1 MELVSKIIHYP
12 FLIRRNGSL
21 GELKLVNDIITLK
34 VEGVPASDLITTD
47 FNKEIF
53 SIPITELRVYS
64 NFIQSDRL
72 YLYVKNKRISVV
84 FASNVSVSKG
94 IWNTLYSNKAANTN
108 INEWLDVFDVYNIP
122 QKFNFRAMFV
132 KTGIGVVIFASFLIR
147 RFVFN

>member
-21 GELKLVNDIITLK
+21 GELKLANDIITLK

-47 FNKEIF
+47 FDKEIF
-53 SIPITELRVYS
+53 SIPITELRGYS

-108 INEWLDVFDVYNIP
+108 VNEWLDVFDVYNIP
-122 QKFNFRAMFV
+122 QKFNFRSLFV
-132 KTGIGVVIFASFLIR
+132 KTTIGVVIFASFLIR